1 MNEIEE
7 REREPSLTA
16 SAREAMPW
24 TLNAE
29 ERRARLRESLRV
41 ISVERRLASTDDMG
55 CFG

>member
-41 ISVERRLASTDDMG
+41 ISVERRLASA
-55 CFG
+55 